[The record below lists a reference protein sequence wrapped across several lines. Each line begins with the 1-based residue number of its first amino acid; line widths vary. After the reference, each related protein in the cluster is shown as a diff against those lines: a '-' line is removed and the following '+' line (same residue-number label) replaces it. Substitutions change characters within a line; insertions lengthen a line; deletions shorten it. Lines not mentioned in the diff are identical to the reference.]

1 MLSSPPTVEFG
12 AGVLCDITPQGASTS
27 TMKKRITR
35 ARNFAMQSIPDQI
48 SLKHATSDSYNHGR
62 HGME

>member
-1 MLSSPPTVEFG
+1 
-12 AGVLCDITPQGASTS
+12 
-27 TMKKRITR
+27 MKKRITR